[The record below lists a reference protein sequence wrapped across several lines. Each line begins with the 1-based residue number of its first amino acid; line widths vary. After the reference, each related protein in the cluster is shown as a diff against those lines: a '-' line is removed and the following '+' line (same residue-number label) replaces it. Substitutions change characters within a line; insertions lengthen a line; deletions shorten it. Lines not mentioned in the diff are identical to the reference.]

1 MLEFLRGLRQSRNL
15 LTRLPGLVLAFL
27 VAEVFY
33 KFHSFTLECGAFLLT
48 WLVIDVVI
56 EQAAR
61 LLAPV
66 DSARPR

>member
-15 LTRLPGLVLAFL
+15 VTRLPGLVLSFL

-61 LLAPV
+61 LLAPA
-66 DSARPR
+66 DSRQQR

>member
-15 LTRLPGLVLAFL
+15 VTRLPGLVLAFL

-61 LLAPV
+61 LLAPA
-66 DSARPR
+66 DSRQQR